1 MERLKIVCG
10 TCLILL
16 LCGMVSRAQNSQNK
30 NMIIPGIEWKD
41 TNKNRINAHG
51 GGMLYENGTYYWYGE
66 HKIPGRSEDDKAGGG
81 VHCYSSTD
89 LYNWK
94 DEGVVLSVDY
104 DDPDSEVAF
113 GCILERPKV
122 IYNEITSKYMMYF
135 KLYPKGQ
142 GYKYGYL
149 GVATAHSPNGPFTY
163 SHRFLAADSEEG
175 SGDFALF
182 RDADGTV
189 YHFTVRK
196 PDKAFVVGKL
206 NKEYTYPDGAYRVM
220 EEIPPHTEAPAIFL
234 KDNRYFM
241 LGSGSTG
248 WNPNTARAFTAASL
262 LGPYKELG
270 NPTKGVNP
278 HNDMNEEKTFGGQSS
293 YIIKVEGKK
302 NAFIAMFDVW
312 KPEHPFDGLYVW
324 LPIEVAGDT
333 FKIEWRDKWDL
344 SFFDK

>member
-1 MERLKIVCG
+1 MNYLKVKSTICA
-10 TCLILL
+10 ILL
-16 LCGMVSRAQNSQNK
+16 LCGTASQAQQKKNK
-30 NMIIPGIEWKD
+30 NVIAPGAEWKD

-51 GGMLYENGTYYWYGE
+51 GGMLYENGVYYWYGE
-66 HKIPGRSEDDKAGGG
+66 HKIPGRSEADKAGGG
-81 VHCYSSTD
+81 AHCYSSTD

-104 DDPDSEVAF
+104 DNPDSEVAF

-122 IYNEITSKYMMYF
+122 VYNESTRKYMMYF
-135 KLYPKGQ
+135 KLYPKGM

-149 GVATAHSPNGPFTY
+149 GVATADSPTGPFTY
-163 SHRFLAADSEEG
+163 SHKFLGADSDEG
-175 SGDFALF
+175 SGDFALVK
-182 RDADGTV
+182 DADGSL

-206 NKEYTYPDGAYRVM
+206 NKEYTYPEGKYKVM
-220 EEIPPHTEAPAIFL
+220 TEIPAHTEAPAIFA
-234 KDNRYFM
+234 KDGRYFM

-248 WNPNTARAFTAASL
+248 WDPNTARAFVATSL

-278 HNDMNEEKTFGGQSS
+278 HNGMNEEKTFGGQSS

-302 NAFIAMFDVW
+302 DAFIAMFDVW
-312 KPEHPFDGLYVW
+312 APEHPFDGRYVW
-324 LPIEVAGDT
+324 LPIEVESDT
-333 FKIEWRDKWDL
+333 LKINWRDEWDL
-344 SFFDK
+344 SVFGK